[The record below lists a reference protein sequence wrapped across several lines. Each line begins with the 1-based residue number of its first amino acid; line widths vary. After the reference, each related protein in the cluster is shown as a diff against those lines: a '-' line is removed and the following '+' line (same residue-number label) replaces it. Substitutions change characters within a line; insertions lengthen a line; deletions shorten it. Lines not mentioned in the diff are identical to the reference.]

1 MNWQDIL
8 NSNLVSSIIALIGVI
23 ISVVCS
29 TGKVQKGIDQ
39 ALKVYESE
47 LSKKVYASSKRIDL
61 EYELVRGLGKCC
73 GRILQLMQQMY
84 PDRISTLIIK
94 YKESPSLNTL
104 AIEIR
109 DFEREIN
116 YSRSFLSREIIAH
129 YETLL
134 ENAEEFLVD
143 AIRHQDCWE
152 ETKDDR
158 ARKEELKGVAY
169 LARKSFEDNWRKTGN
184 QVKILLLSRE

>member
-61 EYELVRGLGKCC
+61 KYELIRGLGKCC

-84 PDRISTLIIK
+84 PDRISTLLIK
-94 YKESPSLNTL
+94 YKESPALNTL
-104 AIEIR
+104 A
-109 DFEREIN
+109 
-116 YSRSFLSREIIAH
+116 LEIIAY

-134 ENAEEFLVD
+134 ENAEAFLVD
-143 AIRHQDCWE
+143 AIMHQDCWA

-158 ARKEELKGVAY
+158 ARKEDLKGVAY

-184 QVKILLLSRE
+184 QVKTLLLSRE